1 MKVIAR
7 HQVAYSNVLHT
18 AQSGEFEMLEADYPQ
33 YINDVDKVVEV
44 EKVKEVIPEVTKEV
58 KKAPRNKKL
67 NLKIRRTK

>member
-18 AQSGEFEMLEADYPQ
+18 AHSGVFEMKDEDYPQ
-33 YINDVDKVVEV
+33 YINDVDKFIE
-44 EKVKEVIPEVTKEV
+44 VKEVVPEVTKEV